1 MFNFAVMSFFRL
13 LGIHGHPAGVGGAG
27 DEALVRVLPVQV
39 GAADRA
45 GVGVR
50 PVDVAAITI
59 GTAGRKNGAQ
69 RTARP
74 SNLAAVGRLD
84 DIPTTNP
91 RLAGTILCEPDSSG
105 CSWFSL
111 PVRDDRAGGDRKN
124 RVANPRHVFRRR
136 TSSNS

>member
-74 SNLAAVGRLD
+74 TNDSLNSQQVVWNKP
-84 DIPTTNP
+84 PT
-91 RLAGTILCEPDSSG
+91 ASVCA
-105 CSWFSL
+105 SL
-111 PVRDDRAGGDRKN
+111 L
-124 RVANPRHVFRRR
+124 
-136 TSSNS
+136 

>member
-27 DEALVRVLPVQV
+27 DEALVRVLPIQV

-74 SNLAAVGRLD
+74 TNDSLNSQQFVWNKP
-84 DIPTTNP
+84 PT
-91 RLAGTILCEPDSSG
+91 ASVCA
-105 CSWFSL
+105 SL
-111 PVRDDRAGGDRKN
+111 L
-124 RVANPRHVFRRR
+124 
-136 TSSNS
+136 